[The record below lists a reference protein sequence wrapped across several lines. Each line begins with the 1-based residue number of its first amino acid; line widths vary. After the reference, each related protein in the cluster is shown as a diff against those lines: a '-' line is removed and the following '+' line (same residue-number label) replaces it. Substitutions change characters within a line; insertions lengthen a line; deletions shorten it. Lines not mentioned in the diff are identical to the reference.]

1 MAFILAMVPVPLRLK
16 SFQESNMP
24 KKPLRQLL
32 QESTRCIVAP
42 CVYDCASAKAV
53 EMVGF
58 PAMMLSGGEVSIA
71 MNGVIDYGFTNLTD
85 LEWITSRISQTSGIP
100 LAADIEDGFGGPL
113 AVYRAA
119 RRMVM
124 AGAQALQLEDSS
136 DMEESTR
143 LLPREKYY
151 DKVRAALAAIAG
163 TNCILIARTNADP
176 ATELDEGIERCR
188 KAVEL
193 GAEMTTVV
201 KLGNLA
207 DARYVAS
214 KVPGWKMYPD
224 VRGSNGVQ
232 DVTVDDIYPLGFNFM
247 TMHYTL
253 KAAMDGMLEHGKK
266 NFAQQG
272 SLYTC
277 DKQDATGVMGMSAT
291 PLFDPQGYMELE
303 GRFSGTTKE
312 YTIVGNEVESYPE
325 GFVKTPITDRL

>member
-1 MAFILAMVPVPLRLK
+1 MARKSLRA
-16 SFQESNMP
+16 
-24 KKPLRQLL
+24 LL
-32 QESTRCIVAP
+32 EKADRCVVAP
-42 CVYDCASAKAV
+42 CVYDCASARAV

-85 LEWITSRISQTSGIP
+85 LEWITSRISQTSPLP

-119 RRMVM
+119 KRM
-124 AGAQALQLEDSS
+124 AACGASALQLEDSG

-143 LLPREKYY
+143 LLPRERYY
-151 DKVRAALAAIAG
+151 EKVRAALAALEG
-163 TNCILIARTNADP
+163 TDCILIARTNANP

-188 KAVEL
+188 KAIEL
-193 GAEMTTVV
+193 GAQMTTVV
-201 KLGNLA
+201 KLNNLE
-207 DARYVAS
+207 DAKYVAR

-224 VRGSNGVQ
+224 VAGKNGVAE
-232 DVTVDDIYPLGFNFM
+232 VTVEDIYPLGFNFM

-277 DKQDATGVMGMSAT
+277 DKQDATGIYGMSAT

-303 GRFSGTTKE
+303 GRFSGKTKE
-312 YTIVGNEVESYPE
+312 YTIVGNDVEAYPE
-325 GFVKTPITDRL
+325 GFVKTPITDRF

>member
-1 MAFILAMVPVPLRLK
+1 MARKSKSLREL
-16 SFQESNMP
+16 
-24 KKPLRQLL
+24 LRQ
-32 QESTRCIVAP
+32 STRCVVAP
-42 CVYDCASAKAV
+42 CVYDCASARAV

-124 AGAQALQLEDSS
+124 AGAKALQLEDSS
-136 DMEESTR
+136 DMEESTL

-151 DKVRAALAAIAG
+151 EKVRAALAALDG
-163 TNCILIARTNADP
+163 SDCILIARTNADP
-176 ATELDEGIERCR
+176 KTELDEGIERCR

-201 KLGNLA
+201 KLGSLA
-207 DARYVAS
+207 DAKYVAQR
-214 KVPGWKMYPD
+214 VPGWKMYPD
-224 VRGSNGVQ
+224 VNGKDGVPE
-232 DVTVDDIYPLGFNFM
+232 VTVEEIYPLGFNFM

-272 SLYTC
+272 CQYTV
-277 DKQDATGVMGMSAT
+277 DKVDASHVMGMSAT
-291 PLFDPQGYMELE
+291 PLFDPQSYMELQ
-303 GRFSGTTKE
+303 GRFGGAKKE
-312 YTIVGNEVESYPE
+312 YTIVGHKVEEFPE
-325 GFVKTPITDRL
+325 GFVRPAIDDRL

>member
-1 MAFILAMVPVPLRLK
+1 M
-16 SFQESNMP
+16 
-24 KKPLRQLL
+24 RQLL
-32 QESTRCIVAP
+32 LEAKSCVVAP
-42 CVYDCASAKAV
+42 CVYDCASARAV

-85 LEWITSRISQTSGIP
+85 LEWITSRISQTSPLP

-113 AVYRAA
+113 AVYRSAK
-119 RRMVM
+119 RMAL
-124 AGAQALQLEDSS
+124 AGATALQLEDSS
-136 DMEESTR
+136 DMEESTS

-151 DKVRAALAAIAG
+151 EKVRAALAALEG
-163 TNCILIARTNADP
+163 TDCILIARTNADP

-193 GAEMTTVV
+193 GAQMTTVV
-201 KLGNLA
+201 KLTNIK

-224 VRGSNGVQ
+224 VAGKNGVPE
-232 DVTVDDIYPLGFNFM
+232 VTVEEIYPLGFNFL

-266 NFAQQG
+266 NFQQQG

-277 DKQDATGVMGMSAT
+277 DKKDATGIMGMSAT

-303 GRFSGTTKE
+303 GRFSGRKKQ
-312 YTIVGNEVESYPE
+312 YTIVGNQVEEYPD
-325 GFVKTPITDRL
+325 GFVKTPITDRF